1 MPIAEARGMTLRQ
14 LLLIALFTVAGGR
27 AWAEE
32 SFSDHYDRAV
42 AFAQNDQHSEALKEL
57 QAAYGIRQLPKLLYE
72 MARAHHRLG
81 NGKEAVEH
89 YQRFLIADPT
99 PDPAMKADAEAQ
111 LVALKRL
118 LPPPIPVQPSFAL
131 PPGYAPDM
139 RLAPIRYEWRHHRG
153 MVGWGLALL
162 NTAYA
167 AALFTGISFTVI
179 AGGSGSRN
187 DPAGNIQAAG
197 GTLIIPIAGPFISAL
212 VYRHVAWSLPFV
224 LVDGAAQVAG
234 LALTIVGARKKIK
247 VPVLADNFRIAP
259 YGTYDGGGLVVS
271 GKF

>member
-1 MPIAEARGMTLRQ
+1 MTLRQ
-14 LLLIALFTVAGGR
+14 LLLIALLTVAGGR

-32 SFSDHYDRAV
+32 TFSDHYDRAV

-57 QAAYGIRQLPKLLYE
+57 QAAYAIRQLPKLLYE

-81 NGKEAVEH
+81 NGKEAVDH

-111 LVALKRL
+111 LVALKRF
-118 LPPPIPVQPSFAL
+118 LPPPTPVQAQPSFAL

-167 AALFTGISFTVI
+167 AALFTGISFATI
-179 AGGSGSRN
+179 GRSGFGNNN
-187 DPAGNIQAAG
+187 DPAGDISAAG
-197 GTLIIPIAGPFISAL
+197 GTLIIPVVGPFISAL

-234 LALTIVGARKKIK
+234 LALTIVGARKKHK
-247 VPVLADNFRIAP
+247 VAVLADNFRVAP
-259 YGTYDGGGLVVS
+259 YGTGDGGGLVVS